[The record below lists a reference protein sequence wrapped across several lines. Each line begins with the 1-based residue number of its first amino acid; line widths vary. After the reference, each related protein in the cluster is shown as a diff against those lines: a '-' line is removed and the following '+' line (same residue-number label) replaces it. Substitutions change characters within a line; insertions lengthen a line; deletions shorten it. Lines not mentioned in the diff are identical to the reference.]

1 MIDKI
6 DNLSTFVGP
15 SNDEMENNKE
25 ESPAINTNKIGTR
38 MSLSKNFEIENE
50 IRELNK
56 MCKQKKQHIRN
67 SRNNMSTLIND
78 IKILNQEIAE
88 LENDVTVFTN
98 ANNLYTAIEASLS
111 INREANVS
119 NHSEINLKL
128 DVEHVEI
135 INKGKDSIEP
145 LREESEKL
153 TDDLHTLEEKLSE
166 SRITVSKSLN
176 ELIELQEEVNFQVIQ
191 NDYIQ
196 DKIEYVTNQ
205 LSSYTLQLNQ
215 LNQMKTKA
223 ENAHAFLKERHEQY
237 VTSDNGILL
246 IDKQIVSLQVQLED
260 LDGQISRVNEQIKN
274 TEEMFAKLR
283 LERAQEEEK
292 FRTLVDW
299 ESEKKELHAELKRI
313 QKEVRDKR
321 DEITQ
326 KEKANQKSM
335 EKYEKYKPYV
345 EKWHNRGDDI
355 DTSNVSI
362 IQTFKEIEEIK
373 KLNAERESQTKAK
386 LIELVSNNA
395 KLEKQLVNARNK
407 LTTVIKQ
414 FQTEEAFFSRKSLED
429 RRRLEEEESKLIEQ
443 INDIKLRVATFF
455 LADKK

>member
-15 SNDEMENNKE
+15 SNDEIENNKE

-345 EKWHNRGDDI
+345 EKWHNCGDDI

-414 FQTEEAFFSRKSLED
+414 FQTEEAFFSRRSLED

>member
-15 SNDEMENNKE
+15 SNDEIENNKE

>member
-15 SNDEMENNKE
+15 SNDEIENNKE
-25 ESPAINTNKIGTR
+25 ESPAINTNKFGAR

-292 FRTLVDW
+292 FRTIVDW

-355 DTSNVSI
+355 DTSNASI

-455 LADKK
+455 LSDKK

>member
-15 SNDEMENNKE
+15 SNDEIENNKE
-25 ESPAINTNKIGTR
+25 ESPAINTNKFGAR

>member
-15 SNDEMENNKE
+15 SNDEIENNKE

-128 DVEHVEI
+128 YVEHVEI

>member
-15 SNDEMENNKE
+15 SNDEIENNKE
-25 ESPAINTNKIGTR
+25 ESPAINTNKIGAR